1 MRYPGTG
8 APWGEGWGPWGQL
21 YHLSLVLG
29 EAEVSLQPRCW
40 AWTPP
45 QLFSTSLP
53 SRNEAV
59 GAEGVAKG
67 FQSSAL
73 TSPSCPGPHRSEP
86 HLHQLPLLH
95 HSSGASPGAPQ
106 PLQLCWQLRLSLSC
120 VPPVLCAPLSCS
132 SQQHPNKRPREEPV
146 PRTVTSW
153 SAPPWAASATG
164 VCPCLGCAEGM
175 LGGCSGP
182 HHLLWEPSPARGQQ
196 GCNHGGSCAVVPV
209 QGQGRAEGNS
219 PCLGPQ
225 RAWTWGH
232 PGEHLPF
239 SPASWEITQGPQGRK
254 SWSHNPASHPQGL
267 QGWEK
272 NPFPCPS
279 PAECIPRGAAARA
292 GPLPTQPAPLRET
305 GGTGGAAGSRIW
317 GDPRG

>member
-1 MRYPGTG
+1 MPRDSRAQPSPQAAAQGHTG
-8 APWGEGWGPWGQL
+8 PSHTYISSHCCTTALEP
-21 YHLSLVLG
+21 VLG
-29 EAEVSLQPRCW
+29 L
-40 AWTPP
+40 
-45 QLFSTSLP
+45 L
-53 SRNEAV
+53 
-59 GAEGVAKG
+59 
-67 FQSSAL
+67 
-73 TSPSCPGPHRSEP
+73 SPSSCAG
-86 HLHQLPLLH
+86 
-95 HSSGASPGAPQ
+95 
-106 PLQLCWQLRLSLSC
+106 SC
-120 VPPVLCAPLSCS
+120 VCPCPVPLPVLCAPLSCS

-196 GCNHGGSCAVVPV
+196 GWNHGGSCAVVPV

-272 NPFPCPS
+272 TPFPCPS